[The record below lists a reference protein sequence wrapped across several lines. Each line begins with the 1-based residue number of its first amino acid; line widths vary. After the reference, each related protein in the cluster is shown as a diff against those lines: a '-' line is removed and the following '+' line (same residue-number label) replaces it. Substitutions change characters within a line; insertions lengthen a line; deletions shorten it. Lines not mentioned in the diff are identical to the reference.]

1 MVKWGFL
8 PLKIL
13 ELTFKT
19 LKLSHV
25 LGIKGR
31 LHNLYSHSSIIAN
44 SNTVEES
51 HDVTLSKLGYELMK
65 RT

>member
-1 MVKWGFL
+1 MVQWGIL
-8 PLKIL
+8 PLEIQ

-25 LGIKGR
+25 LGITGGLR
-31 LHNLYSHSSIIAN
+31 NLYSHSSIIAN

-51 HDVTLSKLGYELMK
+51 HNVTLSKLGYELMK

>member
-31 LHNLYSHSSIIAN
+31 LHNLYSNSSIIAN
-44 SNTVEES
+44 SNTAGVMA
-51 HDVTLSKLGYELMK
+51 LPYQN
-65 RT
+65 